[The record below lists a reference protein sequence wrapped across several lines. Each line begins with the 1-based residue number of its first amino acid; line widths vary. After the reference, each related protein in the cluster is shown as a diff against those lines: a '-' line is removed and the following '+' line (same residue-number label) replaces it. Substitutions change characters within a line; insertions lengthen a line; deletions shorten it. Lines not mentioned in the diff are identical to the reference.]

1 MEEPLKR
8 KQTTKKSEGEE
19 EKKIASVSAGP
30 VEKVVELAFNPS
42 REKIPE
48 MTVIDRIQAR
58 LLPQLN
64 LISLQW
70 DHTIE
75 IAIYRQ
81 DSNAYEKVFNK
92 PRPVCP
98 NLLEEYMYRVAQW
111 QKSIAGTNLK
121 EAINIALA
129 ETEAKAGEEEFG
141 KDADK
146 YYGD

>member
-8 KQTTKKSEGEE
+8 KKTTKDKDKTD
-19 EKKIASVSAGP
+19 EKEVAVSAGA
-30 VEKVVELAFNPS
+30 VDKVVDLAFNPS

-70 DHTIE
+70 EHTLE
-75 IAIYRQ
+75 VAVYRQ
-81 DSNAYEKVFNK
+81 DSNEYERLFNQK
-92 PRPVCP
+92 RPVAS

-111 QKSIAGTNLK
+111 QKSVAGTNLK

-146 YYGD
+146 YYQD